1 MLILAAV
8 MLVTPCACLAGRKA
22 AFNLAID
29 LHAEPPV
36 YLSFGKG
43 TAMVCQVYGDAANR
57 SLAPLIIR
65 GFLQ

>member
-1 MLILAAV
+1 MAREV
-8 MLVTPCACLAGRKA
+8 

-43 TAMVCQVYGDAANR
+43 AAMVCQVCGEAAKPVAGPIDSKR
-57 SLAPLIIR
+57 
-65 GFLQ
+65 FLQ

>member
-43 TAMVCQVYGDAANR
+43 TAMVCQVCGDAAN
-57 SLAPLIIR
+57 
-65 GFLQ
+65 